1 MGGGVM
7 TVRKTISLTDQ
18 HDTWIKVPIASGDYA
33 SDSEYVRD
41 LIRRDKQECEKFQTL
56 KKAIQDGLDSGISD
70 RNVKDIMV
78 DVEQRLKVNGK
89 LPSN

>member
-1 MGGGVM
+1 M
-7 TVRKTISLTDQ
+7 TVRKTISFTDQ
-18 HDTWIKVPIASGDYA
+18 HDTWIKTRIASGDYA

-41 LIRRDKQECEKFQTL
+41 LIRRDKQESEKFQTL

-70 RNVKDIMV
+70 KNVKDIIV
-78 DVEQRLKVNGK
+78 DVEQRLKANGR